1 MLKRKRE
8 GDVVWVDCYRN
19 NIDVQRDTDIHM
31 VTGVG
36 MNRDINSNNPQ
47 NILKYAFFSVKITQW
62 ISFH

>member
-1 MLKRKRE
+1 
-8 GDVVWVDCYRN
+8 
-19 NIDVQRDTDIHM
+19 M

-62 ISFH
+62 ISFHWHLLYGFWSQGIVDLGPSHY